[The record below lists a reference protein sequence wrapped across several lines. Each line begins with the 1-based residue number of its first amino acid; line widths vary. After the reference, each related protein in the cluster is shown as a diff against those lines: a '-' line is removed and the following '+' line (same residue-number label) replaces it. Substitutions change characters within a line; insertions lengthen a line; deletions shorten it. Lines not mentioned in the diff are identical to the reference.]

1 MKTTTTPREGLRER
15 KRRERSRRIAETGLR
30 LVLARGYEA
39 TTLDA
44 IAAAAGI
51 SRRTFFSY
59 FRSKEDLLLA
69 WQSGIG
75 EDLRAAIVAE
85 RPDRAPLAVVLAA
98 VERVA
103 AGYDLPDQIAIER
116 LSSSTERLRASRQAR
131 YVDQENAVFAGLGEL
146 WPQAERREGLR
157 LVAMAAIGAVRI
169 AVERWVADDGRRPLV
184 ERVREAFA
192 VLRSEIDRG
201 G

>member
-1 MKTTTTPREGLRER
+1 MKTTTTPRSGLRER
-15 KRRERSRRIAETGLR
+15 KRRERSRRIAETGLC
-30 LVLARGYEA
+30 LVLARGYDA

-103 AGYDLPDQIAIER
+103 AGYDLPDQLAIER
-116 LSSSTERLRASRQAR
+116 LASSTERLRASRQAR
-131 YVDQENAVFAGLGEL
+131 YVEQENAVFAGLAEL

-169 AVERWVADDGRRPLV
+169 AAERWVADDGRRPLV

>member
-1 MKTTTTPREGLRER
+1 MKTTTTPRSGLRER

-30 LVLARGYEA
+30 LVLARGYDA

-85 RPDRAPLAVVLAA
+85 RPDRSPLAVVLAA

-103 AGYDLPDQIAIER
+103 AGYDLPDQLAIER
-116 LSSSTERLRASRQAR
+116 LASSTERLRASRQAR
-131 YVDQENAVFAGLGEL
+131 YVEQENAVFAGLAEL

>member
-1 MKTTTTPREGLRER
+1 MKTTTTPRSGLRER

-30 LVLARGYEA
+30 LVLARGYDA

-103 AGYDLPDQIAIER
+103 AGYDLPDQLAIER

-131 YVDQENAVFAGLGEL
+131 YVDQENAVFAGLAEL

>member
-75 EDLRAAIVAE
+75 EDLRAAIIAE

-98 VERVA
+98 AERVA

-131 YVDQENAVFAGLGEL
+131 YVDQENAVFAGLAEL

-169 AVERWVADDGRRPLV
+169 AVERWVADDGRRPLI

>member
-1 MKTTTTPREGLRER
+1 MKTATTAPEGLRER

-30 LVLARGYEA
+30 LFVAQGYEA

-44 IAAAAGI
+44 IAVAAGI

-59 FRSKEDLLLA
+59 FRSKEEILLA

-75 EDLRAAIVAE
+75 EDLRAAIVE
-85 RPDRAPLAVVLAA
+85 GRPDRSPMAVVLAA

-103 AGYDLPDQIAIER
+103 ARYDVPDQIAIER
-116 LSSSTERLRASRQAR
+116 LSSSTERLRASQRAR
-131 YVDQENAVFAGLGEL
+131 YVEQESAVFAGLTQL
-146 WPQAERREGLR
+146 WPEAERREGLR

-169 AVERWVADDGRRPLV
+169 AVDHWVADDGRRPLV
-184 ERVREAFA
+184 DRVREAFA
-192 VLRSEIDRG
+192 LLRSEIDRG